1 MTAPN
6 TPLRYALIGAGAGIA
21 HTHLAALA
29 QLPEATV
36 VGMADVQ
43 REPAEARAAAVGC
56 PFFTDHRAMLDAV
69 RPDVVV
75 ITAPHPFHPDLAV
88 DAFAARAHVLTEK
101 PIAVE
106 VAEADRMI
114 DAADR
119 AGRLLAVS
127 FQQRFKPSVEYA
139 RSLVEA
145 GVIGPLVR
153 VLCVE
158 PWYRTHAY
166 FRAAGWRGTWR
177 GEGGGVLLNQAP
189 HTLDLLGWLAGPPA
203 RVWGWARTLRHSI
216 ETEDS
221 AQAMLEYP
229 NGAPGY
235 FTASTVEAGSE
246 RRLHI
251 VGEKGALEM
260 VGDRVTV
267 QRFTPSLAEHS
278 ATSPELYRG
287 PDVASETHDLPGDGG
302 GHLAVYRDLHAAI
315 VEGRAPRCDGRAARL
330 SLELANAMTL
340 SSFDGR
346 PVDLPIDRAAYHSLL
361 EDLRSGARSMPGRS
375 EWADAP

>member
-1 MTAPN
+1 MT
-6 TPLRYALIGAGAGIA
+6 TSSSGLRYALVGAGGFIA
-21 HTHLAALA
+21 QTHLAALA
-29 QLPEATV
+29 QLPDAII
-36 VGMADVQ
+36 VGMVDIH

-56 PFFTDHRAMLDAV
+56 PFFTDHRALLETV
-69 RPDVVV
+69 QPDVVV
-75 ITAPHPFHPDLAV
+75 IATPHPSHPDIAI
-88 DAFAARAHVLTEK
+88 DAFAAGAHVLTEK

-114 DAADR
+114 EAADR
-119 AGRLLAVS
+119 AGRLLAVN

-145 GVIGPLVR
+145 GVVGPLVR
-153 VLCVE
+153 VLCAE

-166 FRAAGWRGTWR
+166 FRAAGWRGSWQ

-203 RVWGWARTLRHSI
+203 RLWGWTRTLRHSI

-251 VGEKGALEM
+251 VGEKGAIDM

-267 QRFTPSLAEHS
+267 QRFVPSLPEYS
-278 ATSPELYRG
+278 VTSQELYRG
-287 PDVASETHDLPGDGG
+287 PDVESETRDLSGDGG
-302 GHLAVYRDLHAAI
+302 GHLAVYRDLEAAI
-315 VEGRAPRCDGRAARL
+315 REGMPLRCDGRAARV
-330 SLELANAMTL
+330 SLELANAITL
-340 SSFDGR
+340 SSFQGGQ
-346 PVDLPIDRAAYHSLL
+346 PVTLPVDRAAYNNLL
-361 EDLRSGARSMPGRS
+361 SELRAGVRSMRDHG
-375 EWADAP
+375 